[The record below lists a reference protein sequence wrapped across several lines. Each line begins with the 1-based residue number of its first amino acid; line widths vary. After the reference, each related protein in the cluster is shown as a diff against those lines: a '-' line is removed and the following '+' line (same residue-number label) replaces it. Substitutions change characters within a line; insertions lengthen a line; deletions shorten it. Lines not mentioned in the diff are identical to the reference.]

1 MKGDISFTSFFN
13 EAIFS
18 LSCYMYQDSLLT
30 IFKILNRVP
39 AKTITQSGEATSQ
52 LSRIRPPAV
61 LLSSVLYHVLGGWV
75 AAQSAG
81 SSQPSEEEEAG
92 SLVKNQG
99 SR

>member
-39 AKTITQSGEATSQ
+39 AKTITQSGEATIQ
-52 LSRIRPPAV
+52 LSRIRPQAV
-61 LLSSVLYHVLGGWV
+61 LLS
-75 AAQSAG
+75 
-81 SSQPSEEEEAG
+81 
-92 SLVKNQG
+92 
-99 SR
+99 